1 MLSEGR
7 RADRDHR
14 TGWLHWW
21 YLKLQ
26 LCCYVVVTRP
36 EYVQPAR
43 QLAPE
48 RVPRDYP
55 RDTKP

>member
-1 MLSEGR
+1 MVTLVVSQ
-7 RADRDHR
+7 AA
-14 TGWLHWW
+14 TVL
-21 YLKLQ
+21 
-26 LCCYVVVTRP
+26 YVVVTRT

-55 RDTKP
+55 RDPKPKTLVQE